1 MASSDNDIPSDI
13 DELIINYLDK
23 YDNNP
28 ERALFHL
35 TVELGYGKGT
45 HHSPILLLTTTY
57 TSFSLSLSLYIE
69 HVYSHKTIEN
79 AKRLSAA
86 VTFSDNRERLLLAGP
101 VPVEGMLVTPHV
113 RNTVADTIAVDTTDS
128 LVLLTSS
135 SEGGNQ
141 VKSPTAAAKSRYL
154 GVSRPT
160 SPREEQAPSTTD
172 LGSLHVLLMGENIK
186 VTEKDETHADDA
198 SLASIFEVAPEAP
211 TPVYPLV
218 IASEEAPRHGL
229 SRAEKGSK
237 SQLRRDWQVIYKQ
250 ATDITNQIPA
260 GYTKSINAASRPTTA
275 PTTTTLTTSALP
287 GSRFVQFPEE
297 AVWNLLRAAAA
308 LPPYYNAPGENFAET
323 VRAALGELLQVFTMY
338 LNLV

>member
-1 MASSDNDIPSDI
+1 
-13 DELIINYLDK
+13 
-23 YDNNP
+23 
-28 ERALFHL
+28 
-35 TVELGYGKGT
+35 
-45 HHSPILLLTTTY
+45 
-57 TSFSLSLSLYIE
+57 
-69 HVYSHKTIEN
+69 
-79 AKRLSAA
+79 
-86 VTFSDNRERLLLAGP
+86 
-101 VPVEGMLVTPHV
+101 MLVTPHV
-113 RNTVADTIAVDTTDS
+113 RNTVAESTLAIDTADS
-128 LVLLTSS
+128 VALLTSS

-141 VKSPTAAAKSRYL
+141 VKSPIAAAKSRYL

-160 SPREEQAPSTTD
+160 SPRAELAPSTTD
-172 LGSLHVLLMGENIK
+172 LGSLHVLLMGENVK

-198 SLASIFEVAPEAP
+198 SLASIFDVAPPEAP